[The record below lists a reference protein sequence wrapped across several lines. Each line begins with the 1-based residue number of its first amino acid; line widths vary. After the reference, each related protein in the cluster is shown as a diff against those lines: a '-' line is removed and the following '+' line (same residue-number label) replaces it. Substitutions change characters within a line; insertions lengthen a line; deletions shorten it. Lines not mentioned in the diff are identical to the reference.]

1 MRSEDVHYV
10 IEPPRQVNV
19 AIPGYN
25 PLGILTTIHA
35 AFEKKRQ
42 KKLEKKRRSR
52 EAEAQ
57 NRRQMLDSTQVELQ
71 ALNAALLQHS
81 SVPNDSSAE
90 VDFQDTEPASYEDQL
105 SLTTGGEPPLWQEHS
120 EGSE

>member
-1 MRSEDVHYV
+1 MRSDDVHYV
-10 IEPPRQVNV
+10 IEPPRQVKV

-42 KKLEKKRRSR
+42 KKLEKKRRSQ
-52 EAEAQ
+52 EAEVRNRKRMMDSAQ
-57 NRRQMLDSTQVELQ
+57 NELQ

-81 SVPNDSSAE
+81 TVPSHSSTE
-90 VDFQDTEPASYEDQL
+90 VDFQDTEPAFYEDLHGETNDGLAPPWLQ
-105 SLTTGGEPPLWQEHS
+105 TT
-120 EGSE
+120 EGNE

>member
-1 MRSEDVHYV
+1 MRNDDVHYV

-42 KKLEKKRRSR
+42 HNLEKKRRRR
-52 EAEAQ
+52 EEEARI
-57 NRRQMLDSTQVELQ
+57 RRQQLDNAQDELQ
-71 ALNAALLQHS
+71 ALNEALLQHATVPHQG
-81 SVPNDSSAE
+81 SVE
-90 VDFQDTEPASYEDQL
+90 VDFQDTVPASQEEL
-105 SLTTGGEPPLWQEHS
+105 HSGTTDDVPWFDKS
-120 EGSE
+120 EGIE